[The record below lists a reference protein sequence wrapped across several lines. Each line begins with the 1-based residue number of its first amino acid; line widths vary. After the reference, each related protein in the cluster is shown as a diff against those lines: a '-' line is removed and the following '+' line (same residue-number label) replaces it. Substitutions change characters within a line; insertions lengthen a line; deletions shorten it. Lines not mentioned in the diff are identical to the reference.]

1 MQEYYVELDKKNIS
15 LVLFFSILSSII
27 ITLTHNFD
35 IDPYFKYFIIPITTL
50 LISYGFIIKL
60 INEKVNKKAL
70 ILLLPISLIL
80 ISNMIV
86 KVDDSNLVINLF
98 ILPILLSI
106 FFFSSINRNYK
117 ISRTIGIWLL
127 KLFPSEVFENLD
139 YIRLLNLNIG
149 GKNNDKI
156 KNIIIGLFV
165 GIPISLILISLLM
178 SADKYFSVF
187 INTINDTFFNIFD
200 IGFITS
206 NIFVIV
212 ISFIV
217 IFSILINICKH
228 KNDEENEIH
237 YFTVDKSISKTI
249 LIIINLVFVL
259 FIVSEIS
266 KITVNFLSL
275 PIEYTYAEYAREGF
289 FQLLFVTIINFAII
303 LYYTY
308 YTNDIK
314 ENKMIKFLLVVLIS
328 FSIILIFNS
337 YYRMFLYISNYGF
350 TILRLQVVFFLFMEL
365 ILFLIILKKIINELK
380 MRDSS
385 LFTIIIIYIYILNI
399 YLCTQP
405 FIDYI
410 NTL

>member
-27 ITLTHNFD
+27 IMLTHNFD

-106 FFFSSINRNYK
+106 FFFSSINSNYK
-117 ISRTIGIWLL
+117 ISRNIGTWLL

-139 YIRLLNLNIG
+139 YISLLNIG
-149 GKNNDKI
+149 GKNKDKI
-156 KNIIIGLFV
+156 RNIIIGLFV
-165 GIPISLILISLLM
+165 GIPIALILISLLR

-187 INTINDTFFNIFD
+187 IDTINNTFFSIFD

-206 NIFVIV
+206 NLFVIV

-217 IFSILINICKH
+217 IFSILINIYKH
-228 KNDEENEIH
+228 KDEEENEIH

-249 LIIINLVFVL
+249 LIIINLVFAL

-275 PIEYTYAEYAREGF
+275 PIQYTYAEYAREGF
-289 FQLLFVTIINFAII
+289 FQLLFVTVINFTII

-314 ENKMIKFLLVVLIS
+314 ENKIIKFLLIALIS

-350 TILRLQVVFFLFMEL
+350 TVLRLQVVFFLLMEL
-365 ILFLIILKKIINELK
+365 LLFFIIFKKIISELK
-380 MRDSS
+380 MEDSS
-385 LFTIIIIYIYILNI
+385 LFIIIVIYIYILNI

-405 FIDYI
+405 FIDYLNAI
-410 NTL
+410 